1 MKRTLVAGCLLL
13 GMMTGGAKADLRNF
27 VAVCGD
33 PNASARD
40 VVNMCQRALATGE
53 LGSEATAQV
62 RANLGI
68 GFHELGQYSDAVAE
82 YTRGLKSA
90 PRMAALYLNR
100 AKAYEKL
107 RRLSEAAADYD
118 SALRIDS
125 NAADIYMSRGVML
138 LTNGDPARSIK
149 DFTKAIDLEPGWTGP
164 YFNRGVAH
172 FRLGDSLAAE
182 RDFSVV
188 LQRNPGDAG
197 AYLNRARARA
207 ALGRADAGLDFDR
220 ALEIEPEWGGG
231 WFARGQ
237 YFDALGNREAANQD
251 FLRAYELGYP
261 DPWLIQRVREIS
273 G

>member
-1 MKRTLVAGCLLL
+1 MKHILVTTILLL
-13 GMMTGGAKADLRNF
+13 GFVAGTAQADLRNF

-33 PNASARD
+33 GNAPARD
-40 VVNMCQRALATGE
+40 VVNMCQKALATGD
-53 LGSEATAQV
+53 LGPTATAQV

-68 GFHELGQYSDAVAE
+68 GFYELGQYSDAVAE
-82 YTRGLKSA
+82 YTRGLETA
-90 PRMAALYLNR
+90 PKMLALYLNR
-100 AKAYEKL
+100 AKAYERL

-118 SALRIDS
+118 AALQIDR
-125 NAADIYMSRGVML
+125 NAADVYMSRGAML
-138 LTNGDPARSIK
+138 LTHGDPARALK
-149 DFTKAIDLEPGWTGP
+149 DFSKVIDLEPGWVGP
-164 YFNRGVAH
+164 YFNRGVAQY
-172 FRLGDSLAAE
+172 RLGDNLAAE

-188 LQRNPGDAG
+188 LQRNPDDAG
-197 AYLNRARARA
+197 AYLNRGRARA

-237 YFDALGNREAANQD
+237 FFDAKGNREAANQD

>member
-1 MKRTLVAGCLLL
+1 MKRTWVAATLMASVIAGP
-13 GMMTGGAKADLRNF
+13 AFAQLRNF

-33 PNASARD
+33 PNAPARD

-53 LGSEATAQV
+53 LGPKASAQV

-68 GFHELGQYSDAVAE
+68 GFYELGQYSDAVAE
-82 YTRGLKSA
+82 YSRGIETA

-118 SALRIDS
+118 AALRIDRD
-125 NAADIYMSRGVML
+125 AADVYMSRGVML

-149 DFTKAIDLEPGWTGP
+149 DFSKVIELEPSWVGP
-164 YFNRGVAH
+164 YFNRGVAQ
-172 FRLGDSLAAE
+172 FRLGDSIAAE

-188 LQRNPGDAG
+188 LQRNPNDAG
-197 AYLNRARARA
+197 AFLNRGRARA

-237 YFDALGNREAANQD
+237 FFDANGNREAANQD

-261 DPWLIQRVREIS
+261 DPWLIKRIREIS

>member
-1 MKRTLVAGCLLL
+1 MRNLIGAAWIATLIAGPASAQLQ
-13 GMMTGGAKADLRNF
+13 NF

-40 VVNMCQRALATGE
+40 VVLMCQKALATGD
-53 LGSEATAQV
+53 LSDTASAQV

-68 GFHELGQYSDAVAE
+68 GFFELGQYGDAVAE
-82 YTRGLKSA
+82 YTRAIQTA
-90 PRMAALYLNR
+90 PRMIALYLNR
-100 AKAYEKL
+100 ARAYEKL
-107 RRLSEAAADYD
+107 RRLPDAAADYD
-118 SALRIDS
+118 TALRIDRR
-125 NAADIYMSRGVML
+125 AADVYLSRGTML
-138 LTNGDPARSIK
+138 LSHGDPGRAVL
-149 DFTKAIDLEPGWTGP
+149 DFDKVIELQPGWAAS
-164 YFNRGVAH
+164 YFNRGVALM
-172 FRLGDSLAAE
+172 RLGESLRAE

-188 LQRNPGDAG
+188 LQRNPNDAG
-197 AYLNRARARA
+197 AYLNRGRTRA
-207 ALGRADAGLDFDR
+207 ALGRSDAGLDFDR

-237 YFDALGNREAANQD
+237 FFDAKGNREAANQD